1 MKKLTLL
8 TLTLLLTALVQLT
21 APPVQAAFSI
31 PDANLAAAIR
41 ETLGLPPGASL
52 TEQTMLDLTQ
62 LHAPNRGISDL
73 TGLEHAINLKKV
85 DLGAEYISGEYVN
98 SNAISD
104 VSGLARLTNLEWL
117 SLRSTGVSDVSGL
130 ARLTNLETLSLYHT
144 DVSDISALAHLT
156 NLTTLNLWN
165 TDVSDI
171 SGLAHLTNLTT
182 LNLYAPGIS
191 DVSGLAHLTNL
202 ERLDLYAP
210 GVSDVSGLAYLT
222 NLTTLSLEVPGVSDV
237 SALAHLT
244 NLVWLHLST
253 PDVSVVSALASL
265 TNLEMLFLWGPDV
278 SDISGLA
285 RLTDLVWLYLQAPDV
300 SDVSALVNLTNLEG
314 LFLGGTGVS
323 DVSGLAHLTNL
334 TTLDLYDTGVS
345 DVSGLAHL
353 TNLEWLGLRG
363 TLVSDVSPLLELSLP
378 GTTAS
383 RIGLSIKG
391 CPLSYASIHTHIPAL
406 QARGI
411 EVAFDNV
418 AYPALLKN
426 SGDRQEGAV
435 ATALPNPF
443 VVEAMDEH
451 GKPIVGIPVQ
461 FDILEGGGTLS
472 AKTVK
477 TGAHGKARVTLTLGS
492 SQGVNKVRASSE
504 GIQSWVLF
512 TAVAT
517 EEAP

>member
-8 TLTLLLTALVQLT
+8 TLTLLLTALMQLT
-21 APPVQAAFSI
+21 ALPVQAAFSI

-41 ETLGLPPGASL
+41 ETLGLPPGAPL

-73 TGLEHAINLKKV
+73 TGLEHAINLKEV
-85 DLGAEYISGEYVN
+85 DLGAEDISGEYVN

-104 VSGLARLTNLEWL
+104 VSVLARLTNLEGLGL
-117 SLRSTGVSDVSGL
+117 SSTGVSDVSVL

-156 NLTTLNLWN
+156 NLEWLTLYAPG
-165 TDVSDI
+165 VSDI
-171 SGLAHLTNLTT
+171 SA
-182 LNLYAPGIS
+182 
-191 DVSGLAHLTNL
+191 LAHLTNL
-202 ERLDLYAP
+202 EELYLSST
-210 GVSDVSGLAYLT
+210 GVSDVSALAHLT
-222 NLTTLSLEVPGVSDV
+222 NLEELSLYAPGVSDV

-244 NLVWLHLST
+244 NLEELYLRT
-253 PDVSVVSALASL
+253 ADVSVVSALARL
-265 TNLEMLFLWGPDV
+265 TNLETLFLWPPGV
-278 SDISGLA
+278 SVVSGLA
-285 RLTDLVWLYLQAPDV
+285 RLT
-300 SDVSALVNLTNLEG
+300 NLEW
-314 LFLGGTGVS
+314 LNLGGTGVS
-323 DVSGLAHLTNL
+323 DVSA
-334 TTLDLYDTGVS
+334 
-345 DVSGLAHL
+345 LAHL

-383 RIGLSIKG
+383 KIGLSIKD

-406 QARGI
+406 QVRGI

-418 AYPALLKN
+418 AHPALLKN

-492 SQGVNKVRASSE
+492 SQGVNKVKASSE